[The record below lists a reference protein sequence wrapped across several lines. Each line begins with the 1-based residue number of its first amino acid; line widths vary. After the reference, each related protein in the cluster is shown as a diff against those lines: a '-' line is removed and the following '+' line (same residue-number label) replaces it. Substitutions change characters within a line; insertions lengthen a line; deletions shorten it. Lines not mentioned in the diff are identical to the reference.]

1 MASHTERKATS
12 KPTGQA
18 AADSPPGWP
27 DRAALLE
34 RARTLSASVRAAA
47 DEIEATRE
55 LPRPLFEALADAGLF
70 HLAIPRAVGGIE
82 IDLPAY
88 VRIIEEIGKAD
99 ASTAWCVNQGAIFGT
114 YAARVP
120 VETAR
125 AIWIDVPRSV
135 VANTPAPVGK
145 AVSVP
150 GGFRVTGRH
159 PFSTGC
165 RHASWLASQSQVIEN
180 GEVVMRDGKPES
192 RYCLV
197 PAAEAEIHDTW
208 RTRGMRGTVTHH
220 WSVND
225 VFVPAERTFLYANA
239 PLREDGPLYKIP
251 RTLAFACGDS
261 AVALAVA
268 RSCLE
273 AFIDLAGAKSPRYMQ
288 GLLRDVAL
296 TQLTVGRAEA
306 AIRAGRAFLMESID
320 EIWDEVVTTGAASLE
335 KRAALRLSTTHG
347 IRLACEIV
355 ESLYS
360 AAGATAAFE
369 GHVMQRHF
377 QDIHVITQH
386 VQGRLSH
393 YELVGK
399 IALGIPVQTTHL

>member
-1 MASHTERKATS
+1 MSSERVTQASPAR
-12 KPTGQA
+12 QA
-18 AADSPPGWP
+18 VPH
-27 DRAALLE
+27 
-34 RARTLSASVRAAA
+34 ARIAPLQSARELSALIRESA

-55 LPRPLFEALADAGLF
+55 LPRPLFHALADAGLF
-70 HLAIPRAVGGIE
+70 HLAVPKAVGGIE
-82 IDLPAY
+82 LDLPTYAR
-88 VRIIEEIGKAD
+88 VIEEIGKAD

-114 YAARVP
+114 YAARMP
-120 VETAR
+120 VEVAR
-125 AIWIDVPRSV
+125 AIWIDTPRSV

-145 AVSVP
+145 AIAVP

-165 RHASWLASQSQVIEN
+165 RHASWLASQSQVIDN
-180 GEVVMRDGKPES
+180 GEVRMQDGKPEA
-192 RYCLV
+192 RYCLI

-208 RTRGMRGTVTHH
+208 RTRGMRGTGTHH

-239 PLREDGPLYKIP
+239 PLVQEGPLYKVP

-273 AFIDLAGAKSPRYMQ
+273 TFIELAGAKSPRYVK
-288 GLLRDVAL
+288 GLLREQAL
-296 TQLTVGRAEA
+296 TQVTVGRAEA
-306 AIRAGRAFLMESID
+306 RIRSGRAFLMEAIG
-320 EIWDEVVTTGAASLE
+320 EAWDEAVATGAVSLE
-335 KRAALRLSTTHG
+335 RRAALRLATTHG
-347 IRLACEIV
+347 IRLAAEV
-355 ESLYS
+355 VDDLYN

-393 YELVGK
+393 YELVGR
-399 IALGIPVQTTHL
+399 IALDVPTEIQHM

>member
-1 MASHTERKATS
+1 MDIRERDMES
-12 KPTGQA
+12 KPIGQRSPQSAAGAQTG
-18 AADSPPGWP
+18 P
-27 DRAALLE
+27 ALIE
-34 RARTLSASVRAAA
+34 RARTLSADVRAAA

-55 LPRPLFEALADAGLF
+55 LPRPLFEALADAGFF
-70 HLAIPRAVGGIE
+70 HLAVPKAVGGIE
-82 IDLPAY
+82 IDLPTY
-88 VRIIEEIGKAD
+88 TRIIEEIGKAD

-120 VETAR
+120 VATAR
-125 AIWIDVPRSV
+125 AIWIDPPRSV

-145 AVSVP
+145 AIPVP
-150 GGFRVTGRH
+150 GGYKVTGRH

-165 RHASWLASQSQVIEN
+165 RHATWLASQSQVIEN
-180 GEVVMRDGKPES
+180 GEPRMQDGKPES

-197 PAAEAEIHDTW
+197 RASEAEIHDTW
-208 RTRGMRGTVTHH
+208 RTRGMRGTGTHH

-239 PLREDGPLYKIP
+239 PLQQDGPLYKVP

-273 AFIDLAGAKSPRYMQ
+273 AFIDLAGAKSPRYMT

-296 TQLTVGRAEA
+296 TQFTVGRAEA
-306 AIRAGRAFLMESID
+306 ALRSGRAFLMEAID
-320 EIWDEVVTTGAASLE
+320 EIWDEVLATGAASLE
-335 KRAALRLSTTHG
+335 KRSALRLATTHG
-347 IRLACEIV
+347 IRLGCEIV

>member
-1 MASHTERKATS
+1 MKTERIQE
-12 KPTGQA
+12 G
-18 AADSPPGWP
+18 SPAREMFSP
-27 DRAALLE
+27 
-34 RARTLSASVRAAA
+34 ARTSPLQTARELGALIRSHA
-47 DEIEATRE
+47 DAIDANRE
-55 LPRPLFEALADAGLF
+55 LPQSVFHALADAGLF
-70 HLAIPRAVGGIE
+70 HLAVPKAVGGIE
-82 IDLPAY
+82 LDLPTY
-88 VRIIEEIGKAD
+88 TRVIEEIGRAD

-114 YAARVP
+114 YAARMP
-120 VETAR
+120 VENAR
-125 AIWIDVPRSV
+125 AIWIDTPRSV

-145 AVSVP
+145 ATVVP

-180 GEVVMRDGKPES
+180 GEVRMQDGKPEA
-192 RYCLV
+192 RYCLI

-208 RTRGMRGTVTHH
+208 RTRGMRGTGTHH
-220 WSVND
+220 WSVDD

-239 PLREDGPLYKIP
+239 PLVQEGPLYKVP
-251 RTLAFACGDS
+251 RTLCFACGDS

-273 AFIDLAGAKSPRYMQ
+273 AFIDLAGAKSPRYVK
-288 GLLRDVAL
+288 GLLREQPLA
-296 TQLTVGRAEA
+296 QITVGRAEA
-306 AIRAGRAFLMESID
+306 RIRSGRAFLMEAIAQT
-320 EIWDEVVTTGAASLE
+320 WDEAVATGAVSLE
-335 KRAALRLSTTHG
+335 RRAALRLATTHG
-347 IRLACEIV
+347 IRLAAEV
-355 ESLYS
+355 VDDLYN

-393 YELVGK
+393 YELVGR
-399 IALGIPVQTTHL
+399 IALGVPTEIQHM

>member
-1 MASHTERKATS
+1 MNPEQVTQQVPPAAQAVSHARV
-12 KPTGQA
+12 
-18 AADSPPGWP
+18 SP
-27 DRAALLE
+27 LQS
-34 RARTLSASVRAAA
+34 ARELSALIRESA
-47 DEIEATRE
+47 DQIEITRE
-55 LPRPLFEALADAGLF
+55 LPKPLFHALADAGMF
-70 HLAIPRAVGGIE
+70 HLAVPKAVGGIE
-82 IDLPAY
+82 LDLPTY
-88 VRIIEEIGKAD
+88 TLVIEEIGKAD
-99 ASTAWCVNQGAIFGT
+99 ASTGWCVNQGAIFGT
-114 YAARVP
+114 YAARMP
-120 VETAR
+120 VEIAR
-125 AIWIDVPRSV
+125 AIWIDTPRSV

-145 AVSVP
+145 AVVAP

-165 RHASWLASQSQVIEN
+165 RHASWLASQSQVVEN
-180 GEVVMRDGKPES
+180 GEVRMQDGKPEA

-197 PAAEAEIHDTW
+197 PVAEAEIHDTW
-208 RTRGMRGTVTHH
+208 RTRGMRGTGTHH

-239 PLREDGPLYKIP
+239 PLVQEGPLYKVP

-273 AFIDLAGAKSPRYMQ
+273 AFIDLAGAKSPRYVK
-288 GLLRDVAL
+288 GLLRDQAL
-296 TQLTVGRAEA
+296 AQVTVGRAEA
-306 AIRAGRAFLMESID
+306 RIRSGRAFLMEAIA
-320 EIWDEVVTTGAASLE
+320 EAWNEAVATGAVSLE
-335 KRAALRLSTTHG
+335 RRSALRLATTHG
-347 IRLACEIV
+347 IRLAAEV
-355 ESLYS
+355 VDDLYN

-369 GHVMQRHF
+369 GNIIQRHF

-399 IALGIPVQTTHL
+399 LGLGVPTEIQHM